1 MVAHSREHRSH
12 NQMIPGSI
20 PCRGTFLKIEAN
32 FVISSAPTYVSS
44 QEPVKKT
51 GHGETAWN
59 NGMKTDST
67 TGWRQSVHYSSLN
80 NGHSITASQPN
91 IQSFNLS

>member
-1 MVAHSREHRSH
+1 MWIVAHSGEHRPSK
-12 NQMIPGSI
+12 QQIPGSI

-51 GHGETAWN
+51 GHGETA
-59 NGMKTDST
+59 
-67 TGWRQSVHYSSLN
+67 
-80 NGHSITASQPN
+80 
-91 IQSFNLS
+91 